1 MGLGLVV
8 FEQIVDASRGRITRS
23 AKIKDAPGIGRRWG
37 RTFNRRL
44 NRFCG
49 SRATR
54 IQVLLG
60 AAILRGWF
68 FV

>member
-23 AKIKDAPGIGRRWG
+23 AKIEDAPGIRRRWD
-37 RTFNRRL
+37 RMFNRRL
-44 NRFCG
+44 NRFC
-49 SRATR
+49 SSNATR

-60 AAILRGWF
+60 AAILPGWF